1 MRCKLYSLL
10 LPAYTILGDEER
22 QKSLIG
28 TIVSFLSLIRA
39 EQSLALL
46 LLTLYGC
53 TDSSIYY
60 YRAHELIDPWSRESS
75 PKKSKLSLIR
85 RLADY
90 DRWLKH
96 NSLPSGIRL
105 VALLNEHL
113 NEIMERERMN
123 HTSIHL
129 YCTGPYWVAFERSAY
144 QLHRAFPDSE
154 TTPLRLFAYPF
165 PIVMVS
171 VTDRSLRS
179 YARKHILRWDETDYV
194 VLTAPESS
202 STDYRRWHAGE
213 VEGLPQL
220 T

>member
-1 MRCKLYSLL
+1 MCR
-10 LPAYTILGDEER
+10 T
-22 QKSLIG
+22 
-28 TIVSFLSLIRA
+28 TFM
-39 EQSLALL
+39 
-46 LLTLYGC
+46 
-53 TDSSIYY
+53 
-60 YRAHELIDPWSRESS
+60 
-75 PKKSKLSLIR
+75 
-85 RLADY
+85 
-90 DRWLKH
+90 
-96 NSLPSGIRL
+96 PSGIRL
-105 VALLNEHL
+105 QQLIQNQYK
-113 NEIMERERMN
+113 EILAREKN
-123 HTSIHL
+123 NDKFIHL
-129 YCTGPYWVAFERSAY
+129 YDIGAYWVAFERSAY